1 MLGTIILIG
10 EGVLTTQPL
19 VLTLGVNSMTSL
31 MQCNVAYK
39 VQSSYGP

>member
-10 EGVLTTQPL
+10 EGVLT
-19 VLTLGVNSMTSL
+19 LGVNSMTSP
-31 MQCNVAYK
+31 MQCNAAYK